1 MGRTAYISL
10 YIRIVHVLCI
20 RCVILLHNTMSV
32 NTYSML
38 SSTLLFLAVGDAV
51 HIGLF
56 QASSDARLYQCDLGV
71 DVSPDSRNS
80 SHHLIT

>member
-10 YIRIVHVLCI
+10 YIRIVCVLCI

-56 QASSDARLYQCDLGV
+56 QASSDASYTSATWEWTFRQT
-71 DVSPDSRNS
+71 
-80 SHHLIT
+80 HEIALIT